1 MKLHESIEEF
11 KDLIILT
18 AEYTNIP
25 QLAISKD
32 YNIVMLL
39 DNLANSEYVDKCVF
53 KGGTS
58 LSKCYPHSIER
69 FSEDIDLT
77 FTDIDL
83 PEKQCDKILKRIEK
97 VISNG
102 ANTEKIGDERS
113 NKSKSMWCWFDD
125 EGSKVRTCPHR
136 KNMI

>member
-11 KDLIILT
+11 KDLILLT
-18 AEYTNIP
+18 AKYTNIP

-39 DNLANSEYVDKCVF
+39 DNLAKSEYVDQCVF

-69 FSEDIDLT
+69 FSEDMNY
-77 FTDIDL
+77 
-83 PEKQCDKILKRIEK
+83 KRK
-97 VISNG
+97 
-102 ANTEKIGDERS
+102 R
-113 NKSKSMWCWFDD
+113 
-125 EGSKVRTCPHR
+125 
-136 KNMI
+136 

>member
-58 LSKCYPHSIER
+58 LSNVNVHCNC
-69 FSEDIDLT
+69 
-77 FTDIDL
+77 
-83 PEKQCDKILKRIEK
+83 Q
-97 VISNG
+97 
-102 ANTEKIGDERS
+102 
-113 NKSKSMWCWFDD
+113 
-125 EGSKVRTCPHR
+125 GSA
-136 KNMI
+136 